1 MKKYLSRLSL
11 PAYLIPLA
19 AVLAVIGLI
28 VAIVSCTGEGFGMAS
43 MPWVAVLTI
52 AAVLLC
58 GGILYFSATK
68 GDRALPSLGLLLMV
82 LAVSGCIYLMVYGK
96 ADVFGTVIFSELERG
111 FAPAERASN
120 LGVVSIAFYLASA
133 LLIMVASF
141 FRLSKAQGEP
151 AVIIDK

>member
-43 MPWVAVLTI
+43 LPWVAVLTI

-96 ADVFGTVIFSELERG
+96 ADVFGTVRTGASSVNPYNSSVSESTTESQYISFGLTWR
-111 FAPAERASN
+111 
-120 LGVVSIAFYLASA
+120 LGRTEMESRQTTGKKS
-133 LLIMVASF
+133 S
-141 FRLSKAQGEP
+141 RRKTGR
-151 AVIIDK
+151 